1 MTCVRRLAGAHR
13 PAASAPAGSPRKP
26 DPRPGRRRARL
37 SLLLPALALLLGAL
51 SLFTA
56 APAQAQTTVWSATLT
71 ADLNHA
77 LGIFGCSAIHSG
89 SQNCDALLTDDD
101 FTYNGATY
109 EITILLWNGGSL
121 IELGGKRGTTVRT
134 GSQLKS
140 DLAALTLNVDG
151 TALAVSDATGLST
164 SSTVDFSYT
173 PATTWTDDQQVPV
186 SLVVPASSDNAL
198 SGLTASSSTSAGG
211 TFSSLSIGTFSSTTT
226 TYTATVANARTHVK
240 LTPTANHASASIG
253 WRKGSTGSFTTVTS
267 GSTTAAIALDTGANA
282 ITVRV
287 TAQDATTQDYTV
299 TVTRQA
305 QQGSTVPTGLSVTAG
320 NAQLTA
326 SWTAP
331 AGVDVARYEA
341 QIKLKSAANWPTS
354 DTDVTG
360 TSHTFMGLANG
371 SPYLVR
377 VRTVETGE
385 SIASDWTAPVEGT
398 PLAPATVTLSVSP
411 NPVLEGSAVSAKAT
425 LSRALSSD
433 VVIPLTVTAGSA
445 ESGDYTT
452 ATSGITISAGNLES
466 FAGIVQTNQDTD
478 EDDETFTVA
487 LGTLPSTVTAG
498 TPSSVEV
505 TITDDDRLRLSAE
518 TSHPTP
524 ACGATVTDLTL
535 RPERGLRLTPAP
547 AVETETQVRIL
558 PEGLPGGGWVGALSI
573 GTRGH
578 SGFVPSIS
586 FSELRT
592 NFPGFRGFEY
602 RLKDTPG
609 ITAQC
614 TWQFESD
621 GSGGTRGSGQVQ
633 GTGATD
639 GDAVGAVGVHPY
651 AALIAK
657 MREWRND
664 PKWVHAKAHTDRW
677 DRALK
682 AFGETVSDASLTAMT
697 AAEAQAFAD
706 RGWTR
711 WVEVAKAL
719 REIEGGGVQTAAP
732 EPPVVTI
739 AAGNPV
745 TEGAPAGFTLRA
757 APAPASDL
765 AVKVTVGQTGAFAET
780 PALGTRTVTIP
791 AGGTS
796 AAFTVATVDDDT
808 DEPDGAVTA
817 ALGSGNGYTVGAAK
831 RATVAVAD
839 DDQPAT
845 AVVPGIVT
853 KRSTAREGSGAAVR
867 FAVRLDRTAPHT
879 VTVDY
884 ATADGAGRW
893 AGTAPARAGADYT
906 ATSGTLTFAPGQ
918 AWKFVEVPVLD
929 DSIDEGTEYF
939 LLRFSN
945 PQGATL
951 AARHRETQ
959 GLIRNSDPL
968 QAMWLA
974 RFGRMVASD
983 AVASVTARLET
994 PRDAGSHVTFA
1005 GQRMN
1010 FGEDEGAAAL
1020 ATVLTGLAQTFGAP
1034 AAPAA
1039 DADDDPFV
1047 RHRLTG
1053 GWNDP
1058 ATVSGARRV
1067 TGRELLLGT
1076 SFRAVLGQ
1084 GAGSQWTSWGQGA
1097 SVSQFSAA
1105 VPGLGLSGESA
1116 TGSMGMDYESGRL
1129 LMGFAMT
1136 HSVGDGTAQDARWRY
1151 TLGSTATMAMP
1162 YARLA
1167 LSDRVSVWGLAGT
1180 GSGRL
1185 SLDLDGSVPQ
1195 RYRTD
1200 LAMTLAATGV
1210 RGDLVTPAEPG
1221 GFALALKADAFWVR
1235 TESDR
1240 VTASEFGNLM
1250 GARGESSRVRA
1261 VLDGSRTFS
1270 FASGAALTPSL
1281 ELGVR
1286 HDAGDAETGTGLE
1299 VGAGLGFADPSR
1311 GLDMA
1316 LRVHGL
1322 AVHAEDG
1329 YDEWGVSGQLRLVPG
1344 GAGRGL
1350 SMSLTPSYGVDPSG
1364 SERLWA
1370 LPASSGLAAN
1380 PGSGSGAGSGAEPSS
1395 RFDAEVGYGLAL
1407 WGDRFTGTPNV
1418 GFGLSDTARDYRI
1431 GWRLTSAVRG
1441 DPGFEVSLDAT
1452 RREAAN
1458 DDGKAEHGVMLRSL
1472 IRW

>member
-1 MTCVRRLAGAHR
+1 MGA
-13 PAASAPAGSPRKP
+13 A
-26 DPRPGRRRARL
+26 
-37 SLLLPALALLLGAL
+37 
-51 SLFTA
+51 
-56 APAQAQTTVWSATLT
+56 
-71 ADLNHA
+71 
-77 LGIFGCSAIHSG
+77 
-89 SQNCDALLTDDD
+89 
-101 FTYNGATY
+101 
-109 EITILLWNGGSL
+109 
-121 IELGGKRGTTVRT
+121 
-134 GSQLKS
+134 
-140 DLAALTLNVDG
+140 
-151 TALAVSDATGLST
+151 
-164 SSTVDFSYT
+164 
-173 PATTWTDDQQVPV
+173 
-186 SLVVPASSDNAL
+186 
-198 SGLTASSSTSAGG
+198 
-211 TFSSLSIGTFSSTTT
+211 
-226 TYTATVANARTHVK
+226 
-240 LTPTANHASASIG
+240 
-253 WRKGSTGSFTTVTS
+253 
-267 GSTTAAIALDTGANA
+267 
-282 ITVRV
+282 
-287 TAQDATTQDYTV
+287 
-299 TVTRQA
+299 
-305 QQGSTVPTGLSVTAG
+305 
-320 NAQLTA
+320 
-326 SWTAP
+326 
-331 AGVDVARYEA
+331 
-341 QIKLKSAANWPTS
+341 
-354 DTDVTG
+354 
-360 TSHTFMGLANG
+360 
-371 SPYLVR
+371 
-377 VRTVETGE
+377 
-385 SIASDWTAPVEGT
+385 
-398 PLAPATVTLSVSP
+398 
-411 NPVLEGSAVSAKAT
+411 
-425 LSRALSSD
+425 
-433 VVIPLTVTAGSA
+433 
-445 ESGDYTT
+445 
-452 ATSGITISAGNLES
+452 
-466 FAGIVQTNQDTD
+466 
-478 EDDETFTVA
+478 
-487 LGTLPSTVTAG
+487 
-498 TPSSVEV
+498 
-505 TITDDDRLRLSAE
+505 
-518 TSHPTP
+518 
-524 ACGATVTDLTL
+524 
-535 RPERGLRLTPAP
+535 
-547 AVETETQVRIL
+547 
-558 PEGLPGGGWVGALSI
+558 
-573 GTRGH
+573 
-578 SGFVPSIS
+578 
-586 FSELRT
+586 
-592 NFPGFRGFEY
+592 
-602 RLKDTPG
+602 
-609 ITAQC
+609 
-614 TWQFESD
+614 
-621 GSGGTRGSGQVQ
+621 
-633 GTGATD
+633 
-639 GDAVGAVGVHPY
+639 GVHPY

-682 AFGETVSDASLTAMT
+682 AFGEAVPDASLTAMT

-706 RGWTR
+706 KGWTR
-711 WVEVAKAL
+711 WVEVAEAL
-719 REIEGGGVQTAAP
+719 REIEGGGPETPAAP
-732 EPPVVTI
+732 TPVVTI

-780 PALGTRTVTIP
+780 PALGPRTVTIP

-796 AAFTVATVDDDT
+796 AAFTVATVDDST

-951 AARHRETQ
+951 AAGQRETQ

-994 PRDAGSHVTFA
+994 PRDAGSHVTVA

-1010 FGEDEGAAAL
+1010 FGEADGGTAL
-1020 ATVLTGLAQTFGAP
+1020 ATVLTGFAQTFGAP
-1034 AAPAA
+1034 SAPAA
-1039 DADDDPFV
+1039 DDDDPFA

-1053 GWNDP
+1053 GWSDP
-1058 ATVSGARRV
+1058 ATAAGARRV

-1097 SVSQFSAA
+1097 SVSRFSAA
-1105 VPGLGLSGESA
+1105 VPGLGLTGESA
-1116 TGSMGMDYESGRL
+1116 TGSMGMDYERGRL

-1136 HSVGDGTAQDARWRY
+1136 HSVGEGTARDAGWRY
-1151 TLGSTATMAMP
+1151 ALGSTATMAMP

-1185 SLDLDGSVPQ
+1185 SLDLRGAVPQ
-1195 RYRTD
+1195 SYRTD

-1240 VTASEFGNLM
+1240 VTASAFGSLA

-1261 VLDGSRTFS
+1261 MLDGSRTFS

-1299 VGAGLGFADPSR
+1299 VGAGLGYADPSR

-1322 AVHAEDG
+1322 AVHAQDG

-1380 PGSGSGAGSGAEPSS
+1380 GEAEPSS
-1395 RFDAEVGYGLAL
+1395 RFDAEVGYGMAL
-1407 WGDRFTGTPNV
+1407 WGGGFTGTPNV
-1418 GFGLSDTARDYRI
+1418 GFGLSDTARDYRV

-1458 DDGKAEHGVMLRSL
+1458 DDQAEHGVMLRSMM
-1472 IRW
+1472 RW